1 MAKLGSPEGH
11 VPRRGASWH
20 EYDDLSARDLV
31 RVPGL
36 LSLSRVPL
44 AAVFPFTVGRPA
56 WAIGVL
62 LVSGA
67 TDVLDGWYARRFHQQ
82 TRTGAAL
89 DGLTDKVFILSV
101 VASLLISGALSLLE
115 LVLLATREL
124 GELALAIRLAAD
136 RERRHHVRLRPAN
149 VGGKLATTLQYAATV
164 AVIAGSKHR
173 TIFIGA
179 AAIAGVFA
187 AASYWNRTIEATR
200 ARG

>member
-1 MAKLGSPEGH
+1 MANLA
-11 VPRRGASWH
+11 PREDLIRRRASCRVY
-20 EYDDLSARDLV
+20 EDLSARDLV

-44 AAVFPFTVGRPA
+44 AAVFPFTVERPA
-56 WAIGVL
+56 WAIGTL
-62 LVSGA
+62 LVAGA

-89 DGLTDKVFILSV
+89 DGLTDKIFILTV
-101 VASLLISGALSLLE
+101 VASLLSSGILSLLE
-115 LVLLATREL
+115 VVLLATREL
-124 GELALAIRLAAD
+124 GELALSVRVAAD
-136 RERRHHVRLRPAN
+136 RERRRHVTLRPAN
-149 VGGKLATTLQYAATV
+149 AGGKIATTLQYAATV
-164 AVIAGSKHR
+164 AVIAGSEHR
-173 TIFIGA
+173 VLFIGA